1 LEEDK
6 IEQVTPQPPK
16 IEIKSSSSVSTINNS
31 FARNLIQLHI
41 EKKLKNMIRA
51 IIQCQIRKKLKNF
64 EILKNFE
71 NNYMKNSINKS
82 VNKLRKKDLE
92 LISYVKLTSSIKK
105 LFNFYHKKQN
115 REKFQILIK
124 SFKKWRNNC
133 LLISSIN
140 TMNSDIETLN
150 LKNKLQIHKKESNFD
165 FKSQTLEKE
174 NLEIKNK
181 LENLN
186 LKISQGEM
194 SLLLCEEREKSY
206 ISSLNLIEEE
216 RGKLITTK
224 SCLEKE
230 NLNFEE
236 KYSELETY
244 KKDLESTVRSLYEE
258 SKDKDV
264 SINMYINEMN
274 EMLEVFAKGLGQEI
288 KDVKDG
294 KEGKEGKEETLTS
307 FSNFNSEN
315 SSKPTSNPKSS
326 FKITQIPSNLILK
339 TSSKANL
346 LSKNKNSSFSSSL
359 SISKN
364 NSGLNPNQNLNT
376 MNPLSNSLSA
386 SRDRDMSGSK
396 LIYKNVTS
404 ISSFAGK

>member
-1 LEEDK
+1 MEEDK
-6 IEQVTPQPPK
+6 IEKLGPQPPK
-16 IEIKSSSSVSTINNS
+16 IEINSTNSVFSKIDNS
-31 FARNLIQLHI
+31 FTRRLLQLHI

-51 IIQCQIRKKLKNF
+51 IIQCQIREKLKNF
-64 EILKNFE
+64 EILKNYE
-71 NNYMKNSINKS
+71 NNYMKSSKNKS
-82 VNKLRKKDLE
+82 VNKSRKKDLE
-92 LISYVKLTSSIKK
+92 LIAYVKLISSTKK

-124 SFKKWRNNC
+124 TFKKWRNNC

-150 LKNKLQIHKKESNFD
+150 LKNKLQIYKKESNFD
-165 FKSQTLEKE
+165 FKSHSLEKE
-174 NLEIKNK
+174 ILDMKNK

-186 LKISQGEM
+186 LKISQGEK
-194 SLLLCEEREKSY
+194 SLQLCEEREKSY
-206 ISSLNLIEEE
+206 ISNLILIEEE

-244 KKDLESTVRSLYEE
+244 NKDLESTVRSLYEE
-258 SKDKDV
+258 SKDKDL

-294 KEGKEGKEETLTS
+294 KERKEETLTS

-315 SSKPTSNPKSS
+315 STKPASNPKSS

-346 LSKNKNSSFSSSL
+346 LSKNKNSSFSSGL